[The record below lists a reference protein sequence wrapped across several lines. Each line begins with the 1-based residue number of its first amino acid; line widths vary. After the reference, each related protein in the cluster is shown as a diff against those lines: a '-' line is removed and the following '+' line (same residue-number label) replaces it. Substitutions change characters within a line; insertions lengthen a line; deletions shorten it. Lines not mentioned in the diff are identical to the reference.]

1 MQKPSTE
8 EGKNL
13 PKMTQLVVAE
23 AQLKQ
28 SDLRTT
34 IAYSKTRNKEC
45 FFLEY
50 LNFLA
55 SAVSRQLG
63 LCVANVFQ
71 SKLSPAYSQTR
82 TQLRHLNRTDAV
94 MSPALHKGLLLSKSN

>member
-45 FFLEY
+45 FFW
-50 LNFLA
+50 NI
-55 SAVSRQLG
+55 
-63 LCVANVFQ
+63 
-71 SKLSPAYSQTR
+71 
-82 TQLRHLNRTDAV
+82 
-94 MSPALHKGLLLSKSN
+94 